1 MEVPLVT
8 TESKETF
15 IDFRILHTF
24 TDIRFWSAFTHS
36 DCPVF
41 KDIFKA
47 INVTCKVTLELEL
60 KKTEMPLM
68 KSNLLHKLYSGG
80 EFSDV
85 KIHCDGK
92 VFYCHKLILSG
103 HSEVFKKMLDVEY
116 KFVEATSGE
125 IKITDT
131 MPKITA
137 TTMENLIFFMYHEN
151 LDEAKVWIFKE
162 FFL

>member
-1 MEVPLVT
+1 MRTSPRMEVPLVT

-47 INVTCKVTLELEL
+47 NVEINVTYKVAFELEL
-60 KKTEMPLM
+60 KKIEMPLM
-68 KSNLLHKLYSGG
+68 KPNLLHKLHSNG

-92 VFYCHKLILSG
+92 VFNCHKLILRGWISKNLNIG
-103 HSEVFKKMLDVEY
+103 TPL
-116 KFVEATSGE
+116 
-125 IKITDT
+125 KI
-131 MPKITA
+131 
-137 TTMENLIFFMYHEN
+137 
-151 LDEAKVWIFKE
+151 
-162 FFL
+162 